1 MDTAIGP
8 PLERALRVYL
18 AACRRI
24 RTERDA
30 DGLLDLLRG
39 VPEPEFRLHR
49 FGEHLRSR
57 SAEEAAW
64 TLAYV
69 YERLASG
76 DGRARQVGL
85 HFLDRDRL
93 ARVLAPEQL
102 RAVAEVLRRRGHSSA
117 GFFGTHAEPSA
128 PTDDDI
134 LPRPK
139 EPVGYRISL
148 ARRALAGVVERLLF
162 DPDAR
167 VVRTLLGNPRL
178 TEAEVLRLAASRRV
192 APEALVAVAQADR
205 WIAHYPVKVALAN
218 NPATPTRIVLG
229 LLPYLMRQ
237 DLEEVTAS
245 ASRNEVRAQAA
256 SLLERRSIP
265 RRALHPGE
273 NPVDI

>member
-24 RTERDA
+24 RTERDT

-39 VPEPEFRLHR
+39 VPEPEIRLHR

-102 RAVAEVLRRRGHSSA
+102 RAVAEVLRRRGHSCA
-117 GFFGTHAEPSA
+117 GLFGTHSGPSA

-139 EPVGYRISL
+139 EPVGSRISL

-192 APEALVAVAQADR
+192 APEALVAVAQDDR
-205 WIAHYPVKVALAN
+205 WIARYAVKVALAN
-218 NPATPTRIVLG
+218 NPATPSRIVLG
-229 LLPYLMRQ
+229 LLPHLMRQ
-237 DLEEVTAS
+237 DLEEVSAS
-245 ASRNEVRAQAA
+245 ASRNEVRARAA
-256 SLLERRSIP
+256 S
-265 RRALHPGE
+265 
-273 NPVDI
+273 